1 MSGLEILLKERE
13 SIQQAIDFLDNEL
26 KTLRIGGPL
35 YHYAQTTKLKVTL
48 DLILIKEQLKEHL
61 N

>member
-13 SIQQAIDFLDNEL
+13 SIQEAIDFLDDEL
-26 KTLRIGGPL
+26 KTLRVGGPL
-35 YHYAQTTKLKVTL
+35 YHYTQTTKLKIGL
-48 DLILIKEQLKEHL
+48 DLILVKEQLKEHL